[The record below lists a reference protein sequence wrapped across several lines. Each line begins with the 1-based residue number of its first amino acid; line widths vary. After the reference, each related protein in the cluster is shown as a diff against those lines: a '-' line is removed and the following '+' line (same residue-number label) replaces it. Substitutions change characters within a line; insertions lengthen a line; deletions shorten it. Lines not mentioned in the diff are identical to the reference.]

1 MRDRLQGRIERNFF
15 LAHMNTVNCVIGL
28 DYLRILHDLHF
39 DLSIAGITWIDHW
52 MAKNDLPSI
61 AVIADAHFHDIES
74 YYDCDGI
81 KIDGRQLTLRTWAD
95 TRRSSRVFNE
105 SKAALMLALKD
116 IEDRGIKHVVLL
128 GDYSDD
134 GQIEA
139 SERLVNL
146 LRLHRKQH
154 GTRFFA
160 ITGNHDAYGPLGK
173 HQSTR
178 FVSGAETTVL
188 VSSDPDVA
196 ASEEASAVLTHKMY
210 CEGVPD
216 AISRMSEFGLFKQA
230 DYLHWETPFGTTD
243 SISNRQYEAR
253 SADGLQS
260 HKLVDASYLVE
271 PVDGLWLLMIDANVF
286 EPRNGQRTP
295 AQKKAFL
302 DSSDAG
308 WNSVLRNRPYLMDWI
323 TAVCSRADKSGKTLM
338 AFSHYP
344 IIDPFADMHDG
355 ALGVFDKE
363 MRRRKPLESVSAQLL
378 NCGVR
383 LHFSGHLHVNAL
395 TMRGKGTH
403 VIEDCAVPSLA
414 AFPACYK
421 IVHADTDNLHI
432 DTVHLASMTLD
443 VSLMNYYREE
453 NRIMGDDPC
462 AALATL
468 NYGEFLYKRMHTRV
482 MHHYLVRQWPEDIAQ
497 SVVKTNAADLA
508 LLMLSE
514 PPDPHDKSLVHHSE
528 AITSDQLDQ
537 LAPMM
542 SLYRI
547 SLDNLVACS
556 MTQLVSDWYCLRH
569 AGYLARPF
577 IESNNMR
584 VYSCLADTFGNVAL
598 QDITTPKALFSVFLG
613 MLQSAITR
621 SDPSASR
628 ETILSVTV

>member
-1 MRDRLQGRIERNFF
+1 
-15 LAHMNTVNCVIGL
+15 
-28 DYLRILHDLHF
+28 
-39 DLSIAGITWIDHW
+39 
-52 MAKNDLPSI
+52 MAKYDLPSI

-74 YYDCDGI
+74 HYDCDGI
-81 KIDGRQLTLRTWAD
+81 TIDGRQLTLRTWAD

-105 SKAALMLALKD
+105 SKAALVLALND
-116 IEDRGIKHVVLL
+116 IENRGIKHVVLL

-139 SERLVNL
+139 SERLVTL
-146 LRLHRKQH
+146 LRLHREQH

-178 FVSGAETTVL
+178 FVSGAGTTVL

-196 ASEEASAVLTHKMY
+196 ASEEASAVLTNKMY

-216 AISRMSEFGLFKQA
+216 GISRMSEFGLFKQN

-243 SISNRQYEAR
+243 SIGSRQYEAR
-253 SADGLQS
+253 SADGLQL
-260 HKLVDASYLVE
+260 HRLVDASYLVE

-308 WNSVLRNRPYLMDWI
+308 WNSVLRNRPYLIDWI
-323 TAVCSRADKSGKTLM
+323 TDVCSRADKSGKTLM

-344 IIDPFADMHDG
+344 IIDPFADLHDG
-355 ALGVFDKE
+355 ALDVFDRE
-363 MRRRKPLESVSAQLL
+363 MRRRKPVESVSAQLL
-378 NCGVR
+378 NGGLR

-395 TMRGKGTH
+395 TRRGKGTQL
-403 VIEDCAVPSLA
+403 IEDCAVPSLA

-421 IVHADTDNLHI
+421 IVHTDTDNLHI

-443 VSLMNYYREE
+443 ASLMNYYREE

-482 MHHYLVRQWPEDIAQ
+482 MHHYLVRQWPENIAQ
-497 SVVKTNAADLA
+497 TVLKTNAADLV

-514 PPDPHDKSLVHHSE
+514 PPDLPGKSLVHHSE
-528 AITSDQLDQ
+528 AITSDQIAQ

-542 SLYRI
+542 SAYRI
-547 SLDNLVACS
+547 SLDNLAACS

-569 AGYLARPF
+569 GGYLARPF
-577 IESNNMR
+577 IGSDNMR
-584 VYSCLADTFGNVAL
+584 VYSCLADTFGSVAL
-598 QDITTPKALFSVFLG
+598 QDLTKPKALFSVFLG
-613 MLQSAITR
+613 MLQSAIAH
-621 SDPSASR
+621 SDPSANR
-628 ETILSVTV
+628 QRILSVSC

>member
-1 MRDRLQGRIERNFF
+1 
-15 LAHMNTVNCVIGL
+15 
-28 DYLRILHDLHF
+28 
-39 DLSIAGITWIDHW
+39 
-52 MAKNDLPSI
+52 MAENDLPPI
-61 AVIADAHFHDIES
+61 AVIADAHSHDIES

-81 KIDGRQLTLRTWAD
+81 NIDGRQLTLRTWAD

-105 SKAALMLALKD
+105 SKAALMTALND

-146 LRLHRKQH
+146 LRLHREQH

-178 FVSGAETTVL
+178 FVSGTGTTVL
-188 VSSDPDVA
+188 VSSDPEVT
-196 ASEEASAVLTHKMY
+196 ASENASAILTNKMY

-216 AISRMSEFGLFKQA
+216 AISRMAEFGLFRQA

-243 SISNRQYEAR
+243 SIISRQYEAR

-260 HKLVDASYLVE
+260 HRLVDASYLVE
-271 PVDGLWLLMIDANVF
+271 PVEGLWLVMIDANVF

-308 WNSVLRNRPYLMDWI
+308 WNSVLRNRPYLIDWI
-323 TAVCSRADKSGKTLM
+323 TDVCARADKSGKTLI

-344 IIDPFADMHDG
+344 IMDSFADSHDG
-355 ALGVFDKE
+355 ALDIFDKE
-363 MRRRKPLESVSAQLL
+363 MRKRKPIESVSTRLL
-378 NCGVR
+378 NCGLR

-395 TMRGKGTH
+395 TMRGKGSH

-421 IVHADTDNLHI
+421 IVHTDTDNLHI

-443 VSLMNYYREE
+443 ASLMNYYREE
-453 NRIMGDDPC
+453 NRIMGDEPC

-468 NYGEFLYKRMHTRV
+468 NYGKFLYNRMYTRV
-482 MHHYLVRQWPEDIAQ
+482 EHHYLARQWPEDIAQ
-497 SVVKTNAADLA
+497 SVLKCNAADLA
-508 LLMLSE
+508 LLML
-514 PPDPHDKSLVHHSE
+514 PDPQDSHGKSLVHHTE

-537 LAPMM
+537 LVPMM
-542 SLYRI
+542 SSYRI
-547 SLDNLVACS
+547 SLDDLAACS

-577 IESNNMR
+577 ITADNMR
-584 VYSCLADTFGNVAL
+584 LYSCLADTFGNVAL
-598 QDITTPKALFSVFLG
+598 QDITTQKALFSVFLG

-621 SDPSASR
+621 SDPSAMR
-628 ETILSVTV
+628 ERILSART